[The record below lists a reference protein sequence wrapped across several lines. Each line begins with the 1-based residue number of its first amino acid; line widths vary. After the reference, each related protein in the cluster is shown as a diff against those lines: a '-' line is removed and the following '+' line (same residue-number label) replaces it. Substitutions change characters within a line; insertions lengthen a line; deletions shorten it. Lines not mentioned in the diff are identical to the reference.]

1 MTQPADSTRQLNL
14 PTSPA
19 DLTCRPHLL
28 TRPADSIRGAHPHRP
43 EGNRP
48 PHPSRHTVMDKQ
60 RLTLSVLTLLPLAVA
75 CGTQTAGG
83 GSAGTGSSPVT
94 GVHWS
99 VDTLTTHGRT
109 RQAPDSAYL
118 RIGEDGRVSGNLG
131 CNTFGST
138 VTLKGDR
145 VDFGTIEATDM
156 GCQKDP
162 MSFEQS
168 LSHAYVDNTFTSEVK
183 GDKLTLTTDG
193 GDRVNLTKEPDAPL
207 YGTKWTVTSLGDGDV
222 AQSLPE
228 GADAHFTLDKANGT
242 LSGRLGCNHV
252 TAKATVRDGHI
263 TLGAAKTTRMM
274 CDGSLMDTERT
285 LLGLF
290 DSTVVYELNHR
301 SIALTSTNGK
311 TVQAVADE

>member
-1 MTQPADSTRQLNL
+1 
-14 PTSPA
+14 
-19 DLTCRPHLL
+19 
-28 TRPADSIRGAHPHRP
+28 
-43 EGNRP
+43 
-48 PHPSRHTVMDKQ
+48 MDKQ

-138 VTLKGDR
+138 ATLKGDR

-290 DSTVVYELNHR
+290 DSMVVYELNHR